1 MRASSGVSRNARAVE
16 LMVQR
21 DFLYSLMM
29 LCYCVLHV
37 LKHFLHWNCCVEDM
51 WSHLQLLKFEG
62 SLARKLR
69 FHIFNSW
76 NLTEASHESFVFV
89 SQILEFDRSLA
100 RKRHFDILNLSKLT
114 EASHESSVFI
124 HHGCHLNVRIC
135 TKPLYFFGST
145 ELWAR

>member
-1 MRASSGVSRNARAVE
+1 MSRNARAVE

-37 LKHFLHWNCCVEDM
+37 LKHFLHWNCCVKDM

-69 FHIFNSW
+69 FRILNSW
-76 NLTEASHESFVFV
+76 NLTEASHESRAVFA
-89 SQILEFDRSLA
+89 DRSGMA
-100 RKRHFDILNLSKLT
+100 ASGFIVAAAACVIL
-114 EASHESSVFI
+114 
-124 HHGCHLNVRIC
+124 
-135 TKPLYFFGST
+135 LYFGAKSQKSQ
-145 ELWAR
+145 